1 MYGVNVKSHIISH
14 KEDCVWTYQQN
25 KLRDTLIKEISSI
38 YQVSQWN
45 WNRKNLFK
53 GKICKKKKYRKKMEW

>member
-1 MYGVNVKSHIISH
+1 MYGVNVQTHMISH
-14 KEDCVWTYQQN
+14 KEDWVRTYQQN
-25 KLRDTLIKEISSI
+25 KLRDTLIKEILGI

-53 GKICKKKKYRKKMEW
+53 GKICKKKK